1 MTLNAIHQS
10 DASLLVKEAETYQLS
25 PQNSETQ
32 YLNIEVK
39 SSRQG
44 INTFIIRINASD
56 FKDLKDRVARTI
68 IILPNVK
75 FHQSVMDQFVDVFKE
90 TIKKNPTY
98 ETTQV
103 KLHYQ

>member
-1 MTLNAIHQS
+1 MTLYAIHQS

-25 PQNSETQ
+25 PLNSETQ

-44 INTFIIRINASD
+44 IDTFIIRINASD

-68 IILPNVK
+68 TILPTVK
-75 FHQSVMDQFVDVFKE
+75 FHQSVLDQFVDVFKE

-103 KLHYQ
+103 KHFQ